1 VSGNP
6 EAGLVGFGLSR
17 PPGHARRSERPLSG
31 KREEPRQRP
40 LLAANA
46 PVTACEIPVYP
57 SRPRVRVTKA
67 YR

>member
-6 EAGLVGFGLSR
+6 EAGLVGITTPWSCTPQRAAAFR
-17 PPGHARRSERPLSG
+17 IARRSSP
-31 KREEPRQRP
+31 
-40 LLAANA
+40 AAAPGRNA
-46 PVTACEIPVYP
+46 AVTACEIPVYP

>member
-31 KREEPRQRP
+31 KREDPRQRP
-40 LLAANA
+40 LLAATRLSRLA
-46 PVTACEIPVYP
+46 KYP
-57 SRPRVRVTKA
+57 YILLVLVSG
-67 YR
+67 